1 MTGHIFIEGEIGTDV
16 TAKTVRADVSQ
27 YPQAKD
33 FIVHVNSG
41 GGDVYEGELIG
52 SIIQN
57 LGKPTTAHI
66 GALCASIATYD
77 ALCCDHVVMN
87 PHGDFMIHLPT
98 GTLSGTAEDLRRG
111 AAQLD
116 RIKNELIDRYMTRVA
131 KKGVTRDQLSAMID
145 KETSMSPSEA
155 LAMGFVDAVQEK
167 LKAVARID
175 INKFQ
180 METTLSKEE
189 AQGFFKSIG
198 DKLDK
203 FMSKFK
209 NAVQIALADGTM
221 ASSDAPTP
229 DALVGSTMTG
239 ADGAPLADGDYETA
253 DGFEITIS
261 GGAGVVESYDPLM
274 ADNKDQVA
282 QLQKQVADLTA
293 QLAAK
298 SNEAAQA
305 VQAVAKKEI
314 EFRNEVKNLKTEFD
328 ALKSKTLGDPDPAKP
343 DPEFKADKGGK
354 RVLDPMA
361 EQMGELSEAFF
372 TSRYFPNQQKRSN

>member
-1 MTGHIFIEGEIGTDV
+1 MTGHIFIEGEIGTEV

-167 LKAVARID
+167 LKAVAKID

-180 METTLSKEE
+180 METTLTKEQAE
-189 AQGFFKSIG
+189 GFFTNLGNKI
-198 DKLDK
+198 DNLLK
-203 FMSKFK
+203 KFK
-209 NAVQIALADGTM
+209 NAVQIALADGSM
-221 ASSDAPTP
+221 ATSDAPTP
-229 DALVGSTMTG
+229 DALVGSAMTG

-253 DGFEITIS
+253 DGFTITIA
-261 GGAGVVESYDPLM
+261 GGKVTAYEPLM

-282 QLQKQVADLTA
+282 QLQKQVAELTA

-298 SNEAAQA
+298 STEATQA
-305 VQAVAKKEI
+305 VQAAAKKES
-314 EFRNEVKNLKTEFD
+314 EFRNEFKNLKTEFD
-328 ALKSKTLGDPDPAKP
+328 ALKAKTLGDEGTPPP
-343 DPEFKADKGGK
+343 DPEFKADKGGNPK
-354 RVLDPMA
+354 AADPMNDLA
-361 EQMGELSEAFF
+361 DAYK
-372 TSRYFPNQQKRSN
+372 TSRYTNFN